1 MIICLVMNCCWR
13 QRDEQVQNGMDA
25 ADNTAGED
33 QSTWTVNI
41 KNRAYKV
48 AMVVASTPTRSTYQ
62 SG

>member
-1 MIICLVMNCCWR
+1 MTTCLVMNCCWR
-13 QRDEQVQNGMDA
+13 QRDEQAQNGMDA

-41 KNRAYKV
+41 KKSLESCYG
-48 AMVVASTPTRSTYQ
+48 SGFHSHRSTYQ